1 MPRLRGAYSGAVL
14 HQIERLFHQGTSIG
28 ATEGELLERFVTR
41 RDETAFEALVARHGP
56 MVLGVCRQLLRDP
69 NDVDDA
75 FQATFLVLVRK
86 AGTLRRRDLLGNW
99 LYGVAY
105 RVAVRARSLSARRMA
120 RLVSDH
126 EAVDLSAAQE
136 CRQDA
141 ALHRTT
147 PIEPE
152 PAPWLHQEVSH
163 LPEKYRIPILL
174 CYFEGLTHDEAATR
188 LGWPIGTVKG
198 RLSRARDLLR
208 KRLSRRGV
216 TLSATALISHLTV
229 GDAKA
234 AVPAF
239 LQLATLNAARALAC
253 PAGTSLVTMP
263 AVSLPVTGLV
273 EGVLQAMMFN
283 QVKSVAFSLLFVA
296 GTVATGVVVGG
307 TQLSGRPG
315 DAGKTSQ
322 AASADRA
329 ERGDPRAKTGQDFR
343 KASRRAPQE
352 APKSVS
358 AEIVQQQRA
367 AGHSF
372 DNLLS
377 KLSDPG
383 LEDIDRLS
391 RWSNLMLQAD
401 LVLGTAGDADRM
413 AAYEAHRDRMKK
425 LYELIQKLPVSP
437 ENQPIKADHAHSA
450 LRAAEQ
456 MLGSQG
462 SSTPG
467 TGMMAGTGM
476 MGGMGQRGMMVPM
489 DRMMGGMM
497 VKNPASAPDAGQQK
511 DSSPMTTPRS
521 LENPAGGPGGAS

>member
-14 HQIERLFHQGTSIG
+14 HQLERLFHQGTSIG

-105 RVAVRARSLSARRMA
+105 RVAVRARNLSARRMA

-126 EAVDLSAAQE
+126 EAVDLLSAQE

-198 RLSRARDLLR
+198 RLARARDLLHR
-208 KRLSRRGV
+208 RLSRRGV

-229 GDAKA
+229 ADAKA

-239 LQLATLNAARALAC
+239 LQLATLNAARARAC
-253 PAGTSLVTMP
+253 PAGMSLVTMP
-263 AVSLPVTGLV
+263 AVALPVSGLV
-273 EGVLQAMMFN
+273 EGVLQAMMLN
-283 QVKSVAFSLLFVA
+283 QVKSIAFSLLFVA
-296 GTVATGVVVGG
+296 GTVATGVVVAA

-315 DAGKTSQ
+315 DGVQTSQ
-322 AASADRA
+322 AAPAPADRA
-329 ERGDPRAKTGQDFR
+329 QRGDPRAALPEREAGTRKMPADRAQRGDPRAKTGQDITKT
-343 KASRRAPQE
+343 KASRRASQE

-358 AEIVQQQRA
+358 AEIVQQQRS

-377 KLSDPG
+377 KLRDPG

-391 RWSNLMLQAD
+391 RWSNLTLQAD
-401 LVLGTAGDADRM
+401 HLLASAEADRR

-425 LYELIQKLPVSP
+425 LYELIQK
-437 ENQPIKADHAHSA
+437 
-450 LRAAEQ
+450 
-456 MLGSQG
+456 
-462 SSTPG
+462 
-467 TGMMAGTGM
+467 
-476 MGGMGQRGMMVPM
+476 
-489 DRMMGGMM
+489 
-497 VKNPASAPDAGQQK
+497 
-511 DSSPMTTPRS
+511 
-521 LENPAGGPGGAS
+521 